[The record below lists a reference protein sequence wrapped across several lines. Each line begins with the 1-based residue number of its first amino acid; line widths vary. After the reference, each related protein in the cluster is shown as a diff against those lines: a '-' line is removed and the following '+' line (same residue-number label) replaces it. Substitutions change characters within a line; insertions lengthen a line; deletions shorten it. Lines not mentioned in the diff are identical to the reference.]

1 MIAADRQGTDSARTP
16 RRGGRVRQGLPVTR
30 ATVSV
35 PDVTDLDSASQ
46 PQSVSPH
53 SGASASD
60 GASRIRQWIAS
71 PALAVTAATLA
82 FAAVCLGFLITTP
95 MLWAPDELYHFDRV
109 VAAEHGTL
117 LPGPGSFNVAQGV
130 RQVESKYVFGGA
142 GYEAPGAPSWASA
155 KPIPRAQRPSLN
167 ALGGSARSKAVGV
180 SNYETQHPP
189 LYYDVMG
196 GLVRLW
202 PGADAMAADKF
213 VLLVRALNVLLM
225 LTLPALFWFS
235 AKWLLGTNAVSRAAP
250 FLPLLVPG
258 LARTAASINNDNLAI
273 PFGALGVA
281 LAIRV
286 FRGDR
291 SLRTAV
297 WIAATCL
304 AGTLTKS
311 TVVFALWIVPVAYIV
326 LWIKERRA
334 PSRSVFTALIVGALA
349 SSAWWIHNYIAY
361 GAVQPSAWGSQF
373 ALAQGRPRGD
383 IPIDYNFFVNR
394 LYIWAPSRFWGAL
407 GLLEPPKLPHVLIVG
422 MSALI
427 LTLPFL
433 TLAALRGRRWLFV
446 AIFAVPAS
454 EQLMVVLQAY
464 LHYRH
469 YLAIPG
475 IQGRYVYPGVFG
487 ALLPFA
493 VGAVL
498 VLRRYSS
505 WAPLLITLL
514 GTLMCGS
521 GVLISLGYSWL
532 PRGSHLRPSNLHSA
546 LGVLD
551 SFNPLGKTSVVAL
564 IALGALLVVGAFAGC
579 VASCWTHR
587 DERYGWAELRGDE
600 PLPQASEPALVPAG

>member
-1 MIAADRQGTDSARTP
+1 MQ
-16 RRGGRVRQGLPVTR
+16 
-30 ATVSV
+30 
-35 PDVTDLDSASQ
+35 
-46 PQSVSPH
+46 
-53 SGASASD
+53 
-60 GASRIRQWIAS
+60 QWIVS
-71 PALAVTAATLA
+71 PALAVTAATVA
-82 FAAVCLGFLITTP
+82 FAAACLGFLITTP
-95 MLWAPDELYHFDRV
+95 MLWSPDELYHFDRV

-117 LPGPGSFNVAQGV
+117 APGPGSFNVAPAV
-130 RQVESKYVFGGA
+130 RSMEGKYVFAGA

-155 KPIPRAQRPSLN
+155 QSIPRAHRPSLN
-167 ALGGSARSKAVGV
+167 ALGGSARTKAIGV

-213 VLLVRALNVLLM
+213 VLLVRALNVLFM

-235 AKWLLGTNAVSRAAP
+235 AKWLLGTNAVSRAAA

-273 PFGALGVA
+273 PLGALVVA
-281 LAIRV
+281 LSIRV

-297 WIAATCL
+297 WIAAACL

-311 TVVFALWIVPVAYIV
+311 TVVFVLWIVPVAYLA
-326 LWIKERRA
+326 LWIKDRRA
-334 PSRSVFTALIVGALA
+334 PSRPVFAALIVGALA
-349 SSAWWIHNYIAY
+349 SSVWWIHNYIAY

-373 ALAQGRPRGD
+373 ALAQGAPRGD
-383 IPIDYNFFVNR
+383 IPIDYHNFFVK

-446 AIFAVPAS
+446 AVFAVPAT
-454 EQLMVVLQAY
+454 EQLMVVVQAY

-475 IQGRYVYPGVFG
+475 VQGRYVYPGVFG

-493 VGAVL
+493 VAAVL
-498 VLRRYSS
+498 VLRRHSS
-505 WAPLLITLL
+505 WAPLLTMLL
-514 GTLMCGS
+514 GAAMCGS
-521 GVLISLGYSWL
+521 GIFIALGYSWL
-532 PRGSHLRPSNLHSA
+532 PRGTHLRPSNLHSA
-546 LGVLD
+546 VGALD
-551 SFNPLGKTSVVAL
+551 SFFPLGKTSVVAL
-564 IALGALLVVGAFAGC
+564 LAIGVLLALAAFAGC
-579 VASCWTHR
+579 VLGCWTQR
-587 DERYGWAELRGDE
+587 NERFGWAELRGEE
-600 PLPQASEPALVPAG
+600 PELPASEPTLVPAS